1 MATTLLQKLK
11 DALKKDDLDAD
22 VKGDVLV
29 EIITIIA
36 TNNCCSMGLG
46 YENKLDAA
54 ERALKLFIAGW
65 KSLVEQTDSMD
76 ALHHKLKVLCLN
88 ACQIERRRTRG
99 ISDAPMGVRMGDNFP
114 DTWEI

>member
-11 DALKKDDLDAD
+11 DALKADELNAD

-29 EIITIIA
+29 EIIKIIA

-65 KSLVEQTDSMD
+65 KSLVEKADSMD
-76 ALHHKLKVLCLN
+76 ALHSKLKVLCLN
-88 ACQIERRRTRG
+88 ACQIERRNSRG
-99 ISDAPMGVRMGDNFP
+99 INDAPLGVRMGDNFP
-114 DTWEI
+114 CTWEI

>member
-11 DALKKDDLDAD
+11 DALKDDDLNSD

-36 TNNCCSMGLG
+36 TNNCCSIGLG

-54 ERALKLFIAGW
+54 ERALKLFLAGW
-65 KSLVEQTDSMD
+65 KRLVGQTDSVD
-76 ALHHKLKVLCLN
+76 ALHRKLKVLCLN
-88 ACQIERRRTRG
+88 ACQIERRNLRG
-99 ISDAPMGVRMGDNFP
+99 INDAPLGVRMGDNFP
-114 DTWEI
+114 CTWEI

>member
-11 DALKKDDLDAD
+11 DALKKDDLNAD

-36 TNNCCSMGLG
+36 TNNYCSMGLG
-46 YENKLDAA
+46 YEKKIDAA

-65 KSLVEQTDSMD
+65 KSLVE
-76 ALHHKLKVLCLN
+76 AN
-88 ACQIERRRTRG
+88 R
-99 ISDAPMGVRMGDNFP
+99 
-114 DTWEI
+114 